1 MNYSAIAV
9 RYAKALFS
17 LAKEKNA
24 LSKVRDDMAQIV
36 SVCEQDETFNRFLEN
51 PVLPFAKKNEI
62 FDAIFKKQAD
72 KLTLDFIHL
81 VTQNRREAFLKYMA
95 LDFLNLYKLEKG
107 IKTVHFSSVT
117 KINDTVRKEIRDLI
131 KNSFNAE
138 TELIETTNENL
149 VGGFLIRIDD
159 LQYDASVAR
168 QLETIKREIV
178 K

>member
-24 LSKVRDDMAQIV
+24 LSKVKDDMAQIV
-36 SVCEQDETFNRFLEN
+36 SVCEQDEVFNRFLEN

-72 KLTLDFIHL
+72 KITLDFIHL
-81 VTQNRREAFLKYMA
+81 VTQNRREAFLKQMA

-117 KINDTVRKEIRDLI
+117 KINDAVRKEIKNII

-138 TELIETTNENL
+138 TELIETTDENL

>member
-17 LAKEKNA
+17 LAKEKNT
-24 LSKVRDDMAQIV
+24 LSKVKDDMAQIV
-36 SVCEQDETFNRFLEN
+36 SVCEQDDVFNRFLEN
-51 PVLPFAKKNEI
+51 PVLPFAKKNKI
-62 FDAIFKKQAD
+62 FDAIFKQAD

-81 VTQNRREAFLKYMA
+81 VTQNRREPFLKQMA
-95 LDFLNLYKLEKG
+95 LDFLNLYKTEKG
-107 IKTVHFSSVT
+107 IKTVHFASVT
-117 KINDTVRKEIRDLI
+117 KINDTVRKEIKNII
-131 KNSFNAE
+131 KSSFDAE
-138 TELIETTNENL
+138 TELIETTDENL

-168 QLETIKREIV
+168 QLEHIKREIV